1 MTTKRYRKLYPVN
14 TKILKFLI
22 ESTGLTEQE
31 FIKKYKQLNKAINN
45 NYTKNI
51 KHVKTIYKGE
61 SQYLSAP
68 VTYLLERLFNE
79 THYDV
84 EKLLKTS
91 EWTVHFYLTCETQF
105 PNSVAKI
112 ETLID
117 NYYYS
122 KLSLV
127 QKIKTT
133 LRKWLS

>member
-1 MTTKRYRKLYPVN
+1 MTTTKDRKLYPVN

-31 FIKKYKQLNKAINN
+31 FIEKYKQLNKIINN

-51 KHVKTIYKGE
+51 KHVKTIYRGE

-68 VTYLLERLFNE
+68 VTFLLERLFSE
-79 THYDV
+79 IGYDV
-84 EKLLKTS
+84 ETLLKTS
-91 EWTVHFYLTCETQF
+91 EWTLHYYLTCRSQF
-105 PNSVAKI
+105 PNSVAEI
-112 ETLID
+112 ESLID

-122 KLSLV
+122 KLPLV